1 MQILGAIYGPLSAT
15 LQGTAQ
21 RRSQGSTTPINR
33 QGRLCPPNLS
43 FATKSQVLA
52 VNRIDWILLIRK
64 PLRAL

>member
-1 MQILGAIYGPLSAT
+1 MQILGAMYGPLSAT
-15 LQGTAQ
+15 LPGTAQ

-43 FATKSQVLA
+43 FAIKSQVFA
-52 VNRIDWILLIRK
+52 VNQYAWILLIRK